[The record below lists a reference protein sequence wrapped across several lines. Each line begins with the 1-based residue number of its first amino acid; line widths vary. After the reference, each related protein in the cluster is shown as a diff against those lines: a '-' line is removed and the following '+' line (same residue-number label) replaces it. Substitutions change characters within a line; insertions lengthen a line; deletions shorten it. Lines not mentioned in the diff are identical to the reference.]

1 MMVTEGGG
9 AGSFGAAGGFGM
21 AGGAAFCCCGGCGA
35 LGSACGEPASF
46 CAQEVATADVAK
58 ATAIKMNWR
67 LARIRPPELLDPS
80 LALLCKSVRHDNR
93 NLDLA
98 ACAQDFQRDLVAMAA
113 HHEIDAG
120 TAKLQIAHDH
130 LVEERRQAWVTQTN
144 FATLSIEF
152 KPERRFEQRERR
164 RACPGLRRAGHG
176 IERRSASPFT
186 PKAAE

>member
-46 CAQEVATADVAK
+46 CAQEAPTADVAK

-67 LARIRPPELLDPS
+67 LARIRPPELLNPTAQSQVSPTRPS
-80 LALLCKSVRHDNR
+80 VGQNDR

-98 ACAQDFQRDLVAMAA
+98 AGTQDLQRDLVAMAA
-113 HHEIDAG
+113 YHKVDA
-120 TAKLQIAHDH
+120 
-130 LVEERRQAWVTQTN
+130 
-144 FATLSIEF
+144 
-152 KPERRFEQRERR
+152 
-164 RACPGLRRAGHG
+164 
-176 IERRSASPFT
+176 
-186 PKAAE
+186 